1 MTGRQIIPR
10 RWLIIVGEPGPPHW
24 AAVARLP
31 RGSGVLLL
39 LRPGAK
45 SSRRLRQ
52 IASARGLT
60 ALLEQPR
67 TAARVHN
74 QHELTSA
81 LLRRPRLILVS
92 PIHPTPSHPERRP
105 LPRMR
110 AATLATLASR
120 AATALGG
127 MNPQRYSKIAPL
139 GFIGWAGISA
149 FRT

>member
-1 MTGRQIIPR
+1 MTGRQITPR
-10 RWLIIVGEPGPPHW
+10 RWLIIVEEPDPAQW

-39 LRPGAK
+39 QPLNAK
-45 SSRRLRQ
+45 DGRRLRQ
-52 IASARGLT
+52 IATARGLT
-60 ALLEQPR
+60 ALMGQPR
-67 TAARVHN
+67 IAARVHD

-92 PIHPTPSHPERRP
+92 PIYPTPSHPERRP

-110 AATLATLASR
+110 AATLASLASR

-127 MNPQRYSKIAPL
+127 MDQQRYAKIAPL

>member
-10 RWLIIVGEPGPPHW
+10 RWLIIAGEPDPAQW

-39 LRPGAK
+39 QPLNSKGG
-45 SSRRLRQ
+45 RRLRQ
-52 IASARGLT
+52 IVRARGLT
-60 ALLEQPR
+60 ALVELPR
-67 TAARVHN
+67 IAARVHN

-105 LPRMR
+105 MPRMR
-110 AATLATLASR
+110 AATLASLTSR

-127 MNPQRYSKIAPL
+127 MNPQRYAKIAPL